1 MDFEAREDQDG
12 VRLSWNRLPKS
23 KLQHDRNIIPL
34 GALYTPLNNK
44 ADPMVPL
51 LEDPSYLVS
60 CRGCRTILNPYVF
73 INNEIWTCPCCSS
86 SNQLPPLFDVNG
98 VPQLHPSVTPEYSTV
113 EYKTGK
119 QAPLPPIFFYVVD
132 TCFEEGDQDALAQL
146 KESLVVSLSL
156 LPEDAL
162 VGFISYGKHVRIHDL
177 ANGDNVSY
185 GFNGSKQYTLEQ
197 IQASLGMLSTGLS
210 SAGAASAGATHAS
223 VDTILGVVGKKFLTP
238 VNIGEYQLTRI
249 IESLTPNLFPR
260 DEFTQRPERCTGSAI
275 NIASLLLRAIL
286 GNHII
291 TTGGHLLVFSSGV
304 CTVGPGKIVDQAL
317 KEPMRSHNEIE
328 KSYHSMLP
336 TTSTASSNTKSNI
349 SLFQNAKKFYKEVTK
364 NLVKL
369 GLSCNYFIGSYD
381 QIGLFEMDEVCYKT
395 GGVVV
400 MSDSF
405 TTTIFKQ
412 SFLRFFKKDQDEYLD
427 MGFNATLEIKTS
439 PDLKIEGLLGNATAL
454 PFNKTITH
462 NSRMFSIHN
471 DSKIGESGTNSF
483 KLCNVNPQ
491 STYAI
496 FLEKL
501 DSSGGAST
509 IQFLFHYQHPSGEM
523 RLRVTTV
530 ALPIVADSDTLNL
543 EPGFDQ
549 EAALVLIARKSIYK
563 LSPECS
569 NQITTEVLLKQ
580 LDQLLVDFCARF
592 AVYTMA
598 QPESFRLSSIYN
610 LLPQFIYHLRRSPFI
625 NVFGNSPDETSYIR
639 HLFMHEDTSN
649 SLIMVQPTLLS
660 YDINDWNDEN
670 TEPIPVMLDSLS
682 LGPSKILLLDTFFQ
696 ILIYHG
702 SQIAAWR
709 NAGYHEQ
716 ADFAYFKDFLEAP
729 KQEAMILLMDRFPL
743 PRFIDC
749 DENGSQARFLMAK
762 LNPSTNY
769 ASNVNQFVGGGVG
782 GTSSSSPYDVLTDD
796 LNLQTYMEHLQRL
809 VVNKK

>member
-1 MDFEAREDQDG
+1 MDFESREDQDG

-44 ADPMVPL
+44 SEPIIPI
-51 LEDPSYLVS
+51 LEDPSCLVS
-60 CRGCRTILNPYVF
+60 CRGCRTILNPYVL
-73 INNEIWTCPCCSS
+73 ISNEIWTCPCCSS
-86 SNQLPPLFDVNG
+86 SNQLPPLYDTAG
-98 VPQLHPSVTPEYSTV
+98 VAQLHPSVTPEYSTV

-119 QAPLPPIFFYVVD
+119 HAALPPIFFYVVD
-132 TCFEEGDQDALAQL
+132 TCFEQSEEEDSLAQL
-146 KESLVVSLSL
+146 KESLIVSLSL
-156 LPEDAL
+156 LPEDSL
-162 VGFISYGKHVRIHDL
+162 VGFISFGKHVRIHDL
-177 ANGDNVSY
+177 TNGDNVSY
-185 GFNGSKQYTLEQ
+185 GFNGNKQYTLEQ
-197 IQASLGMLSTGLS
+197 IQTSLGMLSTGLS
-210 SAGAASAGATHAS
+210 SNPTAAAHAS
-223 VDTILGVVGKKFLTP
+223 VETILGVVGKKFLVP

-249 IESLTPNLFPR
+249 IESITPNLFPR

-286 GNHII
+286 GNHVL

-304 CTVGPGKIVDQAL
+304 CTIGPGKIVDQAL

-336 TTSTASSNTKSNI
+336 TTSTSSSNTKSNI

-412 SFLRFFKKDQDEYLD
+412 SFLRFFKKDEFDYLD

-439 PDLKIEGLLGNATAL
+439 PDLKIQGLLGNATSL
-454 PFNKTITH
+454 PYNKTIAH
-462 NSRMFSIHN
+462 NERMFTTSA
-471 DSKIGESGTNSF
+471 DSKIGDSGTNSF

-496 FLEKL
+496 FFEKL
-501 DSSGGAST
+501 DSIAPAST
-509 IQFLFHYQHPSGEM
+509 VQFLFHYQHPNGEM

-530 ALPIVADSDTLNL
+530 ALPIVADSDTINL

-549 EAALVLIARKSIYK
+549 EAALVLIARKSIHK

-569 NQITTEVLLKQ
+569 NQITTEVLIKQ

-592 AVYTMA
+592 AVYTLA
-598 QPESFRLSSIYN
+598 QPESFRLSSIYS
-610 LLPQFIYHLRRSPFI
+610 LLPQFLYHLRRSPFI
-625 NVFGNSPDETSYIR
+625 KVFGNSPDETSFIR

-649 SLIMVQPTLLS
+649 SLVMIQPTLLS
-660 YDINDWNDEN
+660 YDINEWNEEN
-670 TEPIPVMLDSLS
+670 TEPVPVLLDSLS

-709 NAGYHEQ
+709 NAKYHEQ
-716 ADFAYFKDFLEAP
+716 PDYSYFKDFLEAP
-729 KQEAMILLMDRFPL
+729 KQEAMTLLMDRFPL

-769 ASNVNQFVGGGVG
+769 ATNVNQFVGGASG
-782 GTSSSSPYDVLTDD
+782 SIASPYDVLTDD
-796 LNLQTYMEHLQRL
+796 LNLQSYMEHLQRL